1 MKGRVKMRLG
11 ILLASLALCAAS
23 PSHAAPANTLKDMFN
38 QVSACLS
45 KGAGGEEAWRGAEM
59 TLRFSLRRDGS
70 LIGKPHITYSKLP
83 KDEAAAVVATD
94 PEVTPTGY
102 GLGRHGWVSV
112 ALGRRPSRARWIE
125 VEEWVRTS
133 YTLIAPKR
141 LARLVSGDDNQ
152 PR

>member
-1 MKGRVKMRLG
+1 MKGRVKMRFG

-83 KDEAAAVVATD
+83 KDEADKRRVMENIAFAMDRCLPVKITD
-94 PEVTPTGY
+94 
-102 GLGRHGWVSV
+102 GLGGAIAGQMMSYRFAWK
-112 ALGRRPSRARWIE
+112 GRETGI
-125 VEEWVRTS
+125 
-133 YTLIAPKR
+133 
-141 LARLVSGDDNQ
+141 
-152 PR
+152 